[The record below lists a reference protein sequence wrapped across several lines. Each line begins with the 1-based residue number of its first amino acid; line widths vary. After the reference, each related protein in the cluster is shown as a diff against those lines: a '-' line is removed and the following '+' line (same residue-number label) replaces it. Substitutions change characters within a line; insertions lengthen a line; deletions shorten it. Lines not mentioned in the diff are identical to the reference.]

1 MAEQTG
7 AWLACPC
14 CSGPLDVSSSGLR
27 CPAHG
32 EFPISASGLGD
43 LRPEAIRG
51 EADAFAATY
60 REARLSEGWQPLSP
74 EIASALPYANPAGFN
89 RLYWPLRRESWAAF
103 ERLLLTIGPPP
114 LTIADAGAGF
124 AWASHRLA
132 TLGQRVLAFDLS
144 ADPDFGLGAARLYPT
159 AITAASPSDL
169 LHPSAAGRFSP
180 LLGSL
185 EQPPLAAASFDV
197 IVCNASL
204 HYVNSLEVCLATLAR
219 ALRPAGML
227 AVLDSPVAPRGWRPE
242 ARPGGAT
249 CGVRVFSKDEL
260 DTALRAAGLTP
271 TWVRVRRGA
280 LWARHRLAARL
291 HRHPAFDFPL
301 VAARKS
307 SLTP

>member
-1 MAEQTG
+1 
-7 AWLACPC
+7 
-14 CSGPLDVSSSGLR
+14 
-27 CPAHG
+27 
-32 EFPISASGLGD
+32 
-43 LRPEAIRG
+43 
-51 EADAFAATY
+51 
-60 REARLSEGWQPLSP
+60 
-74 EIASALPYANPAGFN
+74 
-89 RLYWPLRRESWAAF
+89 
-103 ERLLLTIGPPP
+103 

-124 AWASHRLA
+124 AWTSHRLA
-132 TLGQRVLAFDLS
+132 TLGHRVLAFDLS

-159 AITAASPSDL
+159 AITAASPGDL

-204 HYVNSLEVCLATLAR
+204 HYVNSLEFCLATLAR
-219 ALRPAGML
+219 ALRPAGVL

-242 ARPGGAT
+242 ARPGGVR

-280 LWARHRLAARL
+280 LWARHRLAMRL

-307 SLTP
+307 SPTP